1 MAGIDGFVVA
11 CGFAVFGI
19 EKGLYA
25 LVTIFLI
32 ARVSDLIVGGFGHAM
47 VAFIISDKSA
57 AIAQSVMQEIGRGI
71 TGIDV
76 KGLYR
81 GTNRTMLLCV
91 TSKKQMV
98 AVKSLVYE
106 IDASAF
112 VIITDARETLG
123 EGFRA
128 LGNN

>member
-1 MAGIDGFVVA
+1 
-11 CGFAVFGI
+11 
-19 EKGLYA
+19 
-25 LVTIFLI
+25 
-32 ARVSDLIVGGFGHAM
+32 M